1 MLAAPQQRT
10 CPVPHAS
17 LLEFLEWVAALLAHP
32 SSRAVRCLLLPPGL
46 HVVVVHGEDI
56 LGVEHP
62 RELGVVDLAVAIVVG
77 EVDEG
82 LDGRVVDV
90 GDVELDQ
97 QPLDLLALQVA
108 RAVVV
113 DGLEGVR
120 QPAVLRQKLWVE

>member
-1 MLAAPQQRT
+1 MYWRMALAFGRSLAVASQRI
-10 CPVPHAS
+10 
-17 LLEFLEWVAALLAHP
+17 
-32 SSRAVRCLLLPPGL
+32 L
-46 HVVVVHGEDI
+46 HGHDVI
-56 LGVEHP
+56 RSEHP

-82 LDGRVVDV
+82 LDGGVLDV

>member
-1 MLAAPQQRT
+1 MCRSCQLCTDVICSVVAHGIGRRQGRSRDVASQRILHRHDI
-10 CPVPHAS
+10 VRSEHA
-17 LLEFLEWVAALLAHP
+17 
-32 SSRAVRCLLLPPGL
+32 G
-46 HVVVVHGEDI
+46 
-56 LGVEHP
+56 
-62 RELGVVDLAVAIVVG
+62 ELGVVDLAVAVVVG

-82 LDGRVVDV
+82 LDGGVLDV

-120 QPAVLRQKLWVE
+120 QPAVLRQKL

>member
-1 MLAAPQQRT
+1 MGRGPACSPLIAGSQK
-10 CPVPHAS
+10 S
-17 LLEFLEWVAALLAHP
+17 
-32 SSRAVRCLLLPPGL
+32 LLLPPGL